1 VFVSIQQEE
10 AAFLRASIQ
19 AAEKKKEVEDRIL
32 QNKWK
37 LEDEERQVRYLH
49 DLSNTQSIIK

>member
-1 VFVSIQQEE
+1 MFVSIQQEE